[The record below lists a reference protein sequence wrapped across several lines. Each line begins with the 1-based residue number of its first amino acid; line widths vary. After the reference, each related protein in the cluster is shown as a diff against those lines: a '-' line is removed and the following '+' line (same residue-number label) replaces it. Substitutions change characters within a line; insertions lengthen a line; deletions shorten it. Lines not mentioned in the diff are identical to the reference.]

1 LQIKL
6 LLTYLLQMMNFKNK
20 IVWITGAS
28 SGIGEAL
35 VYELNEAGAK
45 LIVSSRKADA
55 LYQVKQKCKK
65 NPLDIHVLPIDLEQ
79 TESLSSK
86 ANDAWKIYGR
96 IDVLI
101 NAGGVSQR
109 SEVVDTLISV
119 EQKIMNINFWGT
131 VSLSK
136 AILPKMIAQGS
147 GNLVV
152 ISSLVG
158 KFGTQF
164 RSTYSASKHALHGYF
179 DSLRNEVFDKGVSV
193 NIICPGFIK
202 TNVTINSVTSDGGV
216 YGKMDQNQE
225 DGMSAQ
231 NCAIKILDAIAKNK
245 EEVLIGGKET
255 YGVYIKRFLPKYFS
269 KMIRKRKVV

>member
-1 LQIKL
+1 
-6 LLTYLLQMMNFKNK
+6 MDFKNK

-35 VYELNEAGAK
+35 VYLLNQTGAK
-45 LIVSSRKADA
+45 LIISSRRADA

-65 NPLDIHVLPIDLEQ
+65 NPLDVHVLPLDLEQ
-79 TESLSSK
+79 TETLFTK
-86 ANDAWKIYGR
+86 ADDAWKIYGK
-96 IDVLI
+96 IDILI
-101 NAGGVSQR
+101 NAGGISQR
-109 SEVVDTLISV
+109 STVLETESAV
-119 EQKIMNINFWGT
+119 EQKIMNINYWGT
-131 VSLSK
+131 VNLSK
-136 AILPKMIAQGS
+136 ALLPKMIEKGS

-152 ISSLVG
+152 LSSIVG

-164 RSTYSASKHALHGYF
+164 RSSYAASKHALEGYF
-179 DSLRNEVFDKGVSV
+179 DSLRCEVFDKGIHV

-202 TNVTINSVTSDGGV
+202 TNITINSVTENGKK

-225 DGMSAQ
+225 NGMTASDCAQ
-231 NCAIKILDAIAKNK
+231 QILKAIDKNK

-255 YGVYIKRFLPKYFS
+255 YGVYLKRFAPGYFS